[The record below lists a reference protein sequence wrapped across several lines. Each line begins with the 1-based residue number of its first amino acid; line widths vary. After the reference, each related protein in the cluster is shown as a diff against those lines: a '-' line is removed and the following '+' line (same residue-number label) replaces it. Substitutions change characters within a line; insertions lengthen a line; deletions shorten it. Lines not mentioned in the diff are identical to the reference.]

1 MVREMVDCLRGQ
13 QSSRKDTQR
22 AARLLRL
29 SYDAT
34 ERNVSTAPEGPPL
47 RTPPP
52 ARVRPSMAGLLLT
65 PSMPHPVACS
75 PYYYPK
81 HVTTGSL
88 LPTPKPYLSTYPK
101 L

>member
-1 MVREMVDCLRGQ
+1 M
-13 QSSRKDTQR
+13 
-22 AARLLRL
+22 
-29 SYDAT
+29 
-34 ERNVSTAPEGPPL
+34 
-47 RTPPP
+47 
-52 ARVRPSMAGLLLT
+52 RPSMAGLLLT

-88 LPTPKPYLSTYPK
+88 LLTPKPYLSTYPK